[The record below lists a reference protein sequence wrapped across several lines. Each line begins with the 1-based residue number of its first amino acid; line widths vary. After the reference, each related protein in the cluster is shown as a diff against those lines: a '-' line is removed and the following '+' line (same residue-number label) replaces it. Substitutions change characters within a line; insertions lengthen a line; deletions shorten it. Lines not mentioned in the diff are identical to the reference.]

1 MAILLDHDELIEAY
15 RQMRT
20 IRAFEESVNEEF
32 LDGNIPGFVHLYA
45 GQEAIAVGVCMHLS
59 DEDKIGSTHRGH
71 GHCIAKGCDVGA
83 MMLEIFG
90 KKDGV
95 CGGKGGSMHIAD
107 LDRGMLGANAIVGG
121 APPLAIG
128 AALTAR
134 NLRTGGVGVAFIG
147 DGASN
152 QGTTFEALNMAV
164 ALKLPAIFV
173 FENNGY
179 GEGTGHDFA
188 VGSGDIGARAG
199 AFGMPATCV
208 DGTDFFAV
216 YEAMAEAVDR
226 ARSGGGPGAI
236 EAKATRFYGHYVG
249 DPERYRSSSEV
260 GELREHHD
268 CLKIFRSRVIESG
281 QLTEAELDEQDREI
295 VIGVD
300 AAVLAAKAASDPEP
314 ADLITDVYASY

>member
-1 MAILLDHDELIEAY
+1 MTTLDHKILLTAY

-20 IRAFEESVNEEF
+20 IRAFEERVNEEF
-32 LDGNIPGFVHLYA
+32 LDGNIPGFVHLCA
-45 GQEAIAVGVCMHLS
+45 GQEAVAVGVCTHLS
-59 DEDKIGSTHRGH
+59 DVDKIGSTHRGH
-71 GHCIAKGCDVGA
+71 GHCIAKGCDVGT

-90 KKDGV
+90 KQGGI

-121 APPLAIG
+121 AAPLAIG

-164 ALKLPAIFV
+164 ALELPAVFV

-188 VGSGDIGARAG
+188 VGSKDIAARAG
-199 AFGMPATCV
+199 AFGMPSTCV

-216 YEAMAEAVDR
+216 YDAMAEALDR
-226 ARSGGGPGAI
+226 ARSGAGPSAV
-236 EAKATRFYGHYVG
+236 EAKAMRFYGHFVG
-249 DPERYRSSSEV
+249 DPERYRNPSE
-260 GELREHHD
+260 GSRLREDFD
-268 CLKIFRSRVIESG
+268 CLKKFRTRVLADD
-281 QLTEAELDEQDREI
+281 QLVAAELDKVDDEA
-295 VIGVD
+295 VAAVD
-300 AAVLAAKAASDPEP
+300 AAIVVAKAAPSPSSVE
-314 ADLITDVYASY
+314 LLTDVYASY